1 MFGTQKARDTEE
13 AMTELR
19 ELLEDVPESPIRDLR
34 ARAGLKQA
42 ELAQK
47 AKFAQ
52 QYVSDYELG
61 KRPIPPDAA
70 KSLGK
75 ALGVPASTLM
85 AAQRLAS
92 LKEAVEVGQE
102 PDPEELLRLLLFLDQ
117 TLPEGEFLQEL
128 RATVVGAIEA
138 AVQGYKSQKI
148 GVATKTRDTRDGFG
162 RRKGDPLGL
171 GLKANDPEAPK
182 LGRNGRI
189 IRDAH
194 GRVRH
199 KPNTPRR

>member
-1 MFGTQKARDTEE
+1 MFGTHKARDTEE
-13 AMTELR
+13 AMEALR
-19 ELLEDVPESPIRDLR
+19 KLLEDVPESPIRDLR
-34 ARAGLKQA
+34 ARAGLKQS

-52 QYVSDYELG
+52 QYVSDYETG
-61 KRPIPPDAA
+61 RRPIPQAAA

-75 ALGVPASTLM
+75 ALGVPASTLV
-85 AAQRLAS
+85 AGQRLAS
-92 LKEAVEVGQE
+92 LKAAVEVGQE
-102 PDPEELLRLLLFLDQ
+102 PDPELLLKLLLFLDQ
-117 TLPEGEFLQEL
+117 TLPEGEFLEEL

-138 AVQGYKSQKI
+138 AVQSYKGKKE
-148 GVATKTRDTRDGFG
+148 VATKTRETRDGFG
-162 RRKGDPLGL
+162 RRKDDPLGL